1 MHICIY
7 ALKNIHNYI
16 YIYTYVH
23 MIAYVFAC
31 STHVSFG
38 CPETEFCVSRMV
50 QLSHHGVTPRSR
62 HQTCSVGIDAWP
74 SRAVPFSEDHEKKP
88 KNYSNYSEDSE
99 GISHQDIHFR

>member
-1 MHICIY
+1 M
-7 ALKNIHNYI
+7 
-16 YIYTYVH
+16 H